1 MLEWGVTAPR
11 ASATATRCCCPLS
24 GNARIVEKDSSWCA
38 ISRCNHR
45 SISALAS
52 LWPGFPWQERDRPV
66 DHRQKSVELLG
77 PTRARLLE
85 LSLADNA
92 GGASLRFPLV
102 IFMFVKKASDLL
114 LQLRRLAR
122 LAHGHGVLEKLPLD
136 GSRKIVPLQEYR
148 RPEALQDALLSL

>member
-38 ISRCNHR
+38 ISPCNTAASQRSPRYGSAFLGRSGTDR
-45 SISALAS
+45 SITGRS
-52 LWPGFPWQERDRPV
+52 LW
-66 DHRQKSVELLG
+66 SCSG